1 MLFKII
7 EPTTIQLKFILQS
20 ASRSIIVDRLLLF
33 WHLFYMIPTSKI
45 WIRIWIRIRIKR
57 IISCRLRM
65 QTRWVRSGS
74 NDSRSPVRVI
84 TIELISEYQKNTHF
98 LWIQF
103 RMYLYWISFRNSIL
117 IRIQIHIPTGS
128 DPYEIPSNSGSGLEQ
143 SPPTDN
149 CNTVSFYDK
158 LFSYL

>member
-45 WIRIWIRIRIKR
+45 WIRIWIRIRIKK

-74 NDSRSPVRVI
+74 NDPRSPVRVI
-84 TIELISEYQKNTHF
+84 TITIKIN
-98 LWIQF
+98 
-103 RMYLYWISFRNSIL
+103 
-117 IRIQIHIPTGS
+117 IRVTKKHTLFMDPIRDVSVLDFFSKFDIDS
-128 DPYEIPSNSGSGLEQ
+128 DPDPYSNWVGSLWN
-143 SPPTDN
+143 PI
-149 CNTVSFYDK
+149 
-158 LFSYL
+158 